1 MLAGGERKVL
11 GVKDRLSVISDAA
24 RSRLWPVPTVAL
36 LFAVAAGVLLPDL
49 DTRVDGTMPDTLSA
63 YLFGGG
69 SDAARTVLSSIAG
82 SLITVTSLT
91 FSLTV
96 VTLQLASSQFSPR
109 LLRTFSRD
117 RFVHRTL
124 GLFLATFA
132 YSLVVLRTV
141 RTSTDAESEFVPK
154 ISITVAVV
162 MALVSVFGLVLFLD
176 HLATQIR
183 VETMLDDVHKDAS
196 EALQR
201 VLEERPQGGD
211 SSAVPPAAP
220 CGAHPIEIAKS
231 GFLLSFDED
240 DLLEA
245 AVEADA
251 IVHIQRRPGTSLV
264 RGTPLGLS
272 WPMGAAAIP
281 KEKQQRLDN
290 RVAAAAVTGR
300 ERTAA
305 QDITYGLRQLTD
317 VAIKALS
324 PGIND
329 PTTAEHALGH
339 ISSLLCELVAYQHGP
354 KLVRDEQDRVRVVLD
369 RPEFADLL
377 DGALAQPRHYAS
389 NASDVLV
396 RLTVVLREIAW
407 RVEHP
412 SDRQAVRDQL
422 RQLRETVE
430 GGDLAIAAKAEL
442 NRLSGLVEDSLAGR
456 W

>member
-1 MLAGGERKVL
+1 M
-11 GVKDRLSVISDAA
+11 KDRLSVVTDAV
-24 RSRLWPVPTVAL
+24 RSRLWPVPTVAVL
-36 LFAVAAGVLLPDL
+36 VAVAAGVLLPEL
-49 DTRVDGTMPDTLSA
+49 DTRVDGTMPATLSA

-124 GLFLATFA
+124 GLFLSTFA
-132 YSLVVLRTV
+132 YSLIVLRTV
-141 RTSTDAESEFVPK
+141 RSSTDTDAEFVPK
-154 ISITVAVV
+154 ISITLAVV
-162 MALVSVFGLVLFLD
+162 LTLVSVFGLVLFLD

-196 EALQR
+196 QALQR
-201 VLEERPQGGD
+201 VLEMRPQHGHK
-211 SSAVPPAAP
+211 PPAPPQAP
-220 CGAHPIEIAKS
+220 PGACPIEVAES

-240 DLLEA
+240 DLLRA
-245 AVEADA
+245 AVAADA
-251 IVHIQRRPGTSLV
+251 IVKIERRPGTSLV
-264 RGTPLGLS
+264 RGTPLGYS
-272 WPMGAAAIP
+272 WPVGGSAIP
-281 KEKQQRLDN
+281 DEEQHRLDD

-339 ISSLLCELVAYQHGP
+339 ISSLLCELVGYQHGP
-354 KLVRDEQDRVRVVLD
+354 KLLRDEQDRVRVVLA
-369 RPEFADLL
+369 RPGFADLL
-377 DGALAQPRHYAS
+377 ECAVAQPRHYAS
-389 NASDVLV
+389 SAPDVLA
-396 RLTVVLREIAW
+396 RLTLVLREIAW
-407 RVEHP
+407 CVDDP

-430 GGDLAIAAKAEL
+430 GGDLETAAKADL
-442 NRLSGLVEDSLAGR
+442 NRLSRLVEDSLAGR